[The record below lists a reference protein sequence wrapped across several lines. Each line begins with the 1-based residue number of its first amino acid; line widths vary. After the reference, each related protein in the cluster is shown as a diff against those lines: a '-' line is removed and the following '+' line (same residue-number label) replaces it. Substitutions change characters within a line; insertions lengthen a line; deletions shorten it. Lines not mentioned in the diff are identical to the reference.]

1 MSPRSPSRPFPPGQ
15 LGAEDTS
22 IPQSP
27 PPSFR
32 SRASSRR
39 NSSQQDHQH
48 NEEHDR
54 VLDDAFAAP
63 SDDESEND
71 DDDDAT
77 SGSRR
82 LIRNNERQNSSD
94 DDHPGRSMDRR
105 VTEINMFMPGAS
117 QGATTG
123 RVYGGGNSTRDG
135 VFANISAKPTPGE
148 DLEEKPPVC
157 LAHQFPRLDATT
169 DPPILDLRTGRC
181 RCHSILLG
189 NHHPRSWPIQQ

>member
-63 SDDESEND
+63 SDDESEN

-157 LAHQFPRLDATT
+157 LAHQFPRRDATT
-169 DPPILDLRTGRC
+169 DPPILDVRTGRC
-181 RCHSILLG
+181 RCHPTLLG
-189 NHHPRSWPIQQ
+189 NHHPRPWPIQQ